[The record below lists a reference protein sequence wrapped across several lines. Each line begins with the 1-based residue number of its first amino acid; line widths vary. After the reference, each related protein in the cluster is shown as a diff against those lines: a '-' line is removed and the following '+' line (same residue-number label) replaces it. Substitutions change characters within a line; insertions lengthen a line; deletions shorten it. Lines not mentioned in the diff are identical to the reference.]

1 MNTTGTRPRHINPA
15 QRAVPDLSAY
25 DDDIAIVQGGVM
37 TALSGTSAACPMV
50 AGVLSSINAALAA
63 AGHKTTLGFVNPF
76 LYANEAAFFDIT
88 LGNNRGIAAVKGYDP
103 VSGLGAF
110 DFYRSIP
117 YCTNPAHNF
126 DLLPG
131 ALIIYS
137 LSTTFSERR
146 KEPSQQRRTQR
157 SRTQRSR
164 PRRGPLRAARC

>member
-117 YCTNPAHNF
+117 YCTNPAHN
-126 DLLPG
+126 LTC
-131 ALIIYS
+131 S
-137 LSTTFSERR
+137 
-146 KEPSQQRRTQR
+146 PS
-157 SRTQRSR
+157 
-164 PRRGPLRAARC
+164 